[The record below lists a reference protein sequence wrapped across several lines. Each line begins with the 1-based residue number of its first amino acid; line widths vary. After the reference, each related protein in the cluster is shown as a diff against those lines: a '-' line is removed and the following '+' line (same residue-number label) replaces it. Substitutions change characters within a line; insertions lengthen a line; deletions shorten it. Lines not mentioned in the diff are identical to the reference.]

1 MAQNYRRLVIGWRG
15 CSMSSPPTIGL
26 AGFRYA
32 SYDSLNS
39 LKAVPH
45 DRGSPQVSNALLEN
59 KHIVRR

>member
-1 MAQNYRRLVIGWRG
+1 
-15 CSMSSPPTIGL
+15 MSSPPTIGL